1 MIEISMQTDW
11 NVNFNNWIPFPSLIH
26 GHFSSCRLPFIEKN
40 HQELRRRQRSAHE
53 LLDEE
58 LHAWLHHK
66 TVKYSANDGI
76 PYGFGYAMPKN
87 GIPVEVYD

>member
-11 NVNFNNWIPFPSLIH
+11 NVNFDNWIPFPSLIQAI
-26 GHFSSCRLPFIEKN
+26 FPLADFPSLNKN

-58 LHAWLHHK
+58 LHARLLHK

-76 PYGFGYAMPKN
+76 PYGLACHWDFS
-87 GIPVEVYD
+87 